1 MNFQITVRLNVHGS
15 ASIVRYA
22 VTSTQANLQ
31 TLVTK
36 HSQCLSR
43 SMSKISL
50 FQELDWNDDSPLF
63 TRSLDYPESS
73 RRAHAPA
80 SCSDPENVVAI
91 YGRALPSLRTEE
103 RPTGVLC
110 SRFIMPVAEAV
121 PAGSS
126 VGRGSLPGTGVGYST
141 QPAAEF
147 SLVAVVQ

>member
-31 TLVTK
+31 TLATK

-63 TRSLDYPESS
+63 ARSLDYSESS

-80 SCSDPENVVAI
+80 PCSDPENVVAI
-91 YGRALPSLRTEE
+91 YGRAFASLRAEE

-110 SRFIMPVAEAV
+110 SRFIMPMAESV
-121 PAGSS
+121 PTGPSM
-126 VGRGSLPGTGVGYST
+126 GRRSLPRTGIRYST
-141 QPAAEF
+141 QSPTEF